1 MLSYLIIF
9 ITVLAAV
16 SSIAG
21 TKAKMEKHV
30 ADWLGA
36 SRLSFFILLVAIIVR
51 IIVEFPH
58 LIIWQILWLILVT
71 VVFCLMEIAFRE
83 KRETFGNPRHAR
95 LMTIGLIL
103 NFLIAC
109 LLA

>member
-1 MLSYLIIF
+1 MLSYLIIL
-9 ITVLAAV
+9 ITVLAAI
-16 SSIAG
+16 SSVAG

-36 SRLSFFILLVAIIVR
+36 SRLAFFILLVAIIVR
-51 IIVEFPH
+51 IVTDFPH
-58 LIIWQILWLILVT
+58 LIIWQVLWLILVAI
-71 VVFCLMEIAFRE
+71 VFCFMEITFRE

-95 LMTIGLIL
+95 LMTIGLLL

>member
-71 VVFCLMEIAFRE
+71 VVFCLMEIVFRE

-103 NFLIAC
+103 NLLIAC